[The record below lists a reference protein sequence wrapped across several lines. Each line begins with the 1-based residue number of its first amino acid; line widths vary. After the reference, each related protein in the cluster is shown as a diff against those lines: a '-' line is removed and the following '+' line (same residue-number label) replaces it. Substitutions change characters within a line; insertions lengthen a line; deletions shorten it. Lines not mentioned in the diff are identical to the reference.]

1 MYGNL
6 ELFLHSNNGFHN
18 VFVKNHQ
25 IQNISNFLTFQ
36 IILISIL
43 LKKINKFL

>member
-25 IQNISNFLTFQ
+25 IQNISSFFNFSNNIDIYIT
-36 IILISIL
+36 
-43 LKKINKFL
+43 KKN